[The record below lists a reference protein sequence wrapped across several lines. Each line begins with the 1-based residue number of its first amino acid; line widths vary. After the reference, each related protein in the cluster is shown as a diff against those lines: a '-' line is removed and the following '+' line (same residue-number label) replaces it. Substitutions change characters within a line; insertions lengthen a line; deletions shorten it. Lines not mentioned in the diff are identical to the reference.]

1 MIAARRPYHVAFPII
16 LIVGGL
22 LLVLANLGTLP
33 EDAGWRLLQLWP
45 LILVLAGIEL
55 LMPHVV
61 RGAAVPA
68 ITLLLVGA
76 IAVGAFAFAIAG
88 PGATTGPYTR
98 FQSTSPAAG
107 RTEGTVTIETAG
119 AQVTITSADLGAQ
132 LYSVKI
138 DYKGAAPR
146 FSYADG
152 DIRIASP
159 TNNGVFT
166 WSSRQAI
173 VNLTLSR
180 SAAWSVVLSGA
191 GTSATID
198 LADTKLRSL
207 TLNGVGGNVTL
218 NAGSPDGSVAV
229 KLSGVGTGLDMKV
242 PAGTDY
248 RVTADGLGTS
258 VGGTAQTPGW
268 TSASDRYDVSVDGI
282 GAHATV
288 SFSG

>member
-1 MIAARRPYHVAFPII
+1 MIAARRPYHVVFPLV

-22 LLVLANLGTLP
+22 LLLLASLGTLP
-33 EDAGWRLLQLWP
+33 EDAGWRLFQLWP

-55 LMPHVV
+55 LVPHIV

-68 ITLLLVGA
+68 ITLVVVGA
-76 IAVGAFAFAIAG
+76 IAVGAFAYAIAG
-88 PGATTGPYTR
+88 AGTTSGSYTR

-119 AQVTITSADLGAQ
+119 AQVTITSADLGTA

-146 FSYADG
+146 FSYSDG

-159 TNNGVFT
+159 TNTNLFI
-166 WSSRQAI
+166 WNSRQTI
-173 VNLTLSR
+173 VDLTLSK
-180 SAAWSVVLSGA
+180 SAAWSVVINGA

-207 TLNGVGGNVTL
+207 ALSAVGGSVTM
-218 NAGSPDGSVAV
+218 NAGVPDGIVAV
-229 KLSGVGTGLDMKV
+229 KLSGVGTSLDMKV
-242 PAGTDY
+242 PVGTDY
-248 RVTADGLGTS
+248 RVTSDGLGTTI
-258 VGGTAQTPGW
+258 GGTSQTPGW
-268 TSASDRYDVSVDGI
+268 SAASDRYDVSVNGI

-288 SFSG
+288 ALSS